1 MISQKQELFRF
12 LEELNKQEAFLRSQL
27 TGALEAESE
36 QAGLDLS
43 GESFESVLAVNCSGR
58 NEDVEQINSLY
69 DKLLI
74 DKSSGDK
81 DKSRGAGKAVID
93 DANTSSNN
101 INNTIV
107 EEALKVGTSF
117 GAGQVK

>member
-1 MISQKQELFRF
+1 MIGQKQELFRF

-27 TGALEAESE
+27 TGALESESE

-58 NEDVEQINSLY
+58 NEDVEQMNSLY
-69 DKLLI
+69 DKMLI

-81 DKSRGAGKAVID
+81 NSRGAGKPVID

-117 GAGQVK
+117 GAGEK